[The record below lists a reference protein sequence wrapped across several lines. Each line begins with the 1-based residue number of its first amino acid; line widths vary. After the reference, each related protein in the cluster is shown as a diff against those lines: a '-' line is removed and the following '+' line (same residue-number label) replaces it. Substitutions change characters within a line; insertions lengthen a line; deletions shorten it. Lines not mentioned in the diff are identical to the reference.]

1 MAHLL
6 RLCLCA
12 RAVCGASAAQTLRLV
27 RLSDLSSA
35 FKLAQSAQTRRSG
48 GLLQLDAQGAARAA
62 ENPAFGYDKRLT
74 AVVSPGGKL
83 VRSYMA
89 ESALLQATG
98 ACHAGRPA
106 TVCNLVTGDIC
117 LSAAAAPSSAGCC
130 GGE

>member
-12 RAVCGASAAQTLRLV
+12 LAVCGASAVQTLRLV
-27 RLSDLSSA
+27 RLSDPCCA
-35 FKLAQSAQTRRSG
+35 CKLAQSAQTRRLG
-48 GLLQLDAQGAARAA
+48 GLLQIAAQGAARAA
-62 ENPAFGYDKRLT
+62 ENPAIGYDKRLT
-74 AVVSPGGKL
+74 AVVSPSGKL

-106 TVCNLVTGDIC
+106 TVCSYCWSTC
-117 LSAAAAPSSAGCC
+117 LTAAAAASSFAVV
-130 GGE
+130 EVR